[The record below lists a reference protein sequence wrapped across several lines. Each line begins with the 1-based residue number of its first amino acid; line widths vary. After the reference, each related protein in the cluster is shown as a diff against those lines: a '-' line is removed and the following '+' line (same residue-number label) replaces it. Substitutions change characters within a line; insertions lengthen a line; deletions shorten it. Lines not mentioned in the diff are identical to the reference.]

1 MVLAAGRGVRM
12 GSLTDSLPKPLIKVG
27 GKALIDYNFDRL
39 AEAGIKNAVVNLC
52 YRGDMIREHLTAAR
66 PDFNLVFSEEAE
78 ALETGGGVRKA
89 LPLLKDPAFFV
100 CNSDVFLLTAATNRF
115 CGGWRTPGTKKI

>member
-1 MVLAAGRGVRM
+1 M

-52 YRGDMIREHLTAAR
+52 YRGDMIRKHLTAAR

-78 ALETGGGVRKA
+78 ALETGGGIRKA

-100 CNSDVFLLTAATNRF
+100 CNSDVFFVDRGYKPVLWRMADAWDEKNMTF
-115 CGGWRTPGTKKI
+115 CCFCKT

>member
-1 MVLAAGRGVRM
+1 M

-52 YRGDMIREHLTAAR
+52 YRGDMIRKHLTAAR

-78 ALETGGGVRKA
+78 ALETGGGIRKA

-100 CNSDVFLLTAATNRF
+100 CNSDVFSSTAATNLF
-115 CGGWRTPGTKKI
+115 CGGWRTPGTKKNMTFCCFCKT